1 MYFKRFLQLF
11 LIYVLAALV
20 LVGIVSTNFLQNK
33 NLTFILAL
41 LISYAVLTL
50 PLVLLTVLKT
60 NKKATSVGAQDQGG
74 EVRRILALLPG
85 YLALSCSTKE
95 GKSATTIMSF
105 IQSVHEENVFYMVAD
120 KHARKVQSI
129 KENPEVSFT
138 TWFDGLE
145 KGERLSSNNVYAEV
159 LEETAAKESV
169 KQEPNLLKVHENAA
183 NMAIIKLTVRS
194 LVHENFKEGSRI
206 IEFN

>member
-60 NKKATSVGAQDQGG
+60 NKKATSVGAQGQGG
-74 EVRRILALLPG
+74 EVR
-85 YLALSCSTKE
+85 
-95 GKSATTIMSF
+95 
-105 IQSVHEENVFYMVAD
+105 
-120 KHARKVQSI
+120 
-129 KENPEVSFT
+129 
-138 TWFDGLE
+138 
-145 KGERLSSNNVYAEV
+145 
-159 LEETAAKESV
+159 
-169 KQEPNLLKVHENAA
+169 
-183 NMAIIKLTVRS
+183 
-194 LVHENFKEGSRI
+194 
-206 IEFN
+206 

>member
-60 NKKATSVGAQDQGG
+60 NKKQ
-74 EVRRILALLPG
+74 P
-85 YLALSCSTKE
+85 
-95 GKSATTIMSF
+95 
-105 IQSVHEENVFYMVAD
+105 
-120 KHARKVQSI
+120 
-129 KENPEVSFT
+129 
-138 TWFDGLE
+138 
-145 KGERLSSNNVYAEV
+145 V
-159 LEETAAKESV
+159 LV
-169 KQEPNLLKVHENAA
+169 LKV
-183 NMAIIKLTVRS
+183 
-194 LVHENFKEGSRI
+194 KEVKCDVFWLSFRATLP
-206 IEFN
+206 